1 MDTYTCMAESLGCS
15 PETGTTLLIGYAPI
29 QNAFGVKKK
38 KRKKNVVMGS
48 TRIYHT
54 KGSKSGGKKTNTI

>member
-1 MDTYTCMAESLGCS
+1 MCQPESEGSLGRMDTYTCIAESVGCS

-38 KRKKNVVMGS
+38 KKEKKM
-48 TRIYHT
+48 
-54 KGSKSGGKKTNTI
+54 